1 MQFTKVVKRK
11 NLYSQI
17 GKILNGVSEL
27 SPRQMQIFSILL
39 KVDSEW
45 RPVLDNDIKN
55 ILNPIVRKA
64 IMRDTKINKNNL
76 SRYISELKD
85 KGLLIENEQGGY
97 EVKKGLRPVEQDRIL
112 NIVFTLII
120 EDE

>member
-11 NLYSQI
+11 NLYGQI

-45 RPVLDNDIKN
+45 RPILDNDTKN

-64 IMRDTKINKNNL
+64 IMKDTKINKNNL
-76 SRYISELKD
+76 SRYIAELKD
-85 KGLLIENEQGGY
+85 KGLLVENDQGGY
-97 EVKKGLRPVEQDRIL
+97 EIKSGLRPMEQDNVL
-112 NIVFTLII
+112 NIIFTLII